1 MFTVKQIRDTE
12 RKTEADGGPVVHE
25 ELRGM
30 QQMNERVMHIGERSE
45 VIKQKAMEQLDI
57 INLRYTPYLYLGC
70 NLHILAIFSIV

>member
-1 MFTVKQIRDTE
+1 
-12 RKTEADGGPVVHE
+12 
-25 ELRGM
+25 
-30 QQMNERVMHIGERSE
+30 MNERVMHIGERSE